1 VLGHGFR
8 IEKVTR
14 VRSGGRCYDAVM
26 WPAARDVHVWY
37 AIPDDVV
44 AGGLTA
50 PYEHLLSPA
59 ERQRNAGFLR
69 PADQLEHLVRCGLL
83 RTTLSRYLNVEP
95 IALEFQKG
103 PFGRPELL
111 HSPVS
116 SLHFSLA
123 HTRGL
128 VALAIAKSG
137 DVGLDA
143 EPLGGRTHDLNVAN
157 AYFAATE
164 MAALAV
170 TPAGEQQRVFLEYW
184 TFKEAYLKATGKGL
198 SARLDS
204 FSIDLTDPPRLI
216 LAEGPTRD
224 WHLAHVSISPD
235 YVVALAVRAD
245 RAPSVSVINAVTGCQ
260 RAGRALQALKAAHRR
275 SPT

>member
-1 VLGHGFR
+1 ML
-8 IEKVTR
+8 
-14 VRSGGRCYDAVM
+14 
-26 WPAARDVHVWY
+26 PAAGDVHVWY
-37 AIPDDVV
+37 AFPDDVV

-50 PYEHLLSPA
+50 PYEHLLSPV

-69 PADQLEHLVRCGLL
+69 PADRLAHLVRCGLL
-83 RTTLSRYLNVEP
+83 RTTLSRYLNVDP

-128 VALAIAKSG
+128 VALAIATSG

-143 EPLGGRTHDLNVAN
+143 EPLSGCAHDLNVAN

-164 MAALAV
+164 VAALAV
-170 TPAGEQQRVFLEYW
+170 TPVDEQQRVFLEYW

-204 FSIDLTDPPRLI
+204 FSIELTDPPRLI
-216 LAEGPTRD
+216 LAEGPTRE

-235 YVVALAVRAD
+235 YVVALAFRAD
-245 RAPSVSVINAVTGCQ
+245 RSPSVSVINAVTGAQ
-260 RAGRALQALKAAHRR
+260 PRGTQLGSPRALKVPPRR